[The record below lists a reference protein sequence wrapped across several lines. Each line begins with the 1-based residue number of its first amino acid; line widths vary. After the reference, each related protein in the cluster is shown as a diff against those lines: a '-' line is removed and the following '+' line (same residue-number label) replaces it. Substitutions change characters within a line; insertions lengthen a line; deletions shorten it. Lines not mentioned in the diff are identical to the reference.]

1 MDGLVTAP
9 RGPPGGDCL
18 PSSSSWQ
25 PEGQAPSSPLDAP
38 TGSPTRLLRGGE
50 IFFTILEND
59 TIRIILDAPVDEVE
73 DVGLW
78 AAVQLGLDFLRIS
91 VLCQLLPC
99 FINKEK
105 EAVLLRVPHL
115 KLLSAEL
122 THILS
127 GDVWSHEEGLSCA
140 ATVDLL
146 ECNTEVIL

>member
-1 MDGLVTAP
+1 MDGLVPAP

-25 PEGQAPSSPLDAP
+25 PEGQTPSSPLDAP
-38 TGSPTRLLRGGE
+38 TGSPAWLLRGGE
-50 IFFTILEND
+50 IFFTILKNN
-59 TIRIILDAPVDEVE
+59 TVRIILNAPVDEVE

-78 AAVQLGLDFLRIS
+78 PAVQLSLDFLRIS
-91 VLCQLLPC
+91 VLCQLLPR
-99 FINKEK
+99 FINEEK

-115 KLLSAEL
+115 KLLSTEL

-127 GDVWSHEEGLSCA
+127 GDVRSHEEGLSCA

-146 ECNTEVIL
+146 ERNTEVIL